1 MPRPSRFT
9 TDDVLD
15 AALRAVVENGRDATI
30 SMIADSMGGPVGSIY
45 HRFGSREE
53 ILVRLWL
60 RCIRRFQAGFIR
72 AAEEQDDT
80 FEALLACAV
89 SIPRFCAEHPDEAV
103 GLSLYRQE
111 LLLATLPSGALRDE
125 VAELNIGVIDL
136 MTRLARRQ
144 YPDAQD
150 AVERVDLAI
159 RVIPYGIVR
168 GLLGRPIPALIE
180 PAVIAAAKAVLS
192 DETAA
197 TAPWRPGAP
206 APTT

>member
-15 AALRAVVENGRDATI
+15 AALQSIAEKGRDVTI
-30 SMIADSMGGPVGSIY
+30 SMIADHLGGPVGSIY
-45 HRFGSREE
+45 HRFESRDE

-60 RCIRRFQAGFIR
+60 RCVRRFQAAFIS
-72 AAEEQDDT
+72 AAEDNDDP

-89 SIPRFCAEHPDEAV
+89 SIPRFCAEHPAEAV
-103 GLSLYRQE
+103 GLTLYRQE
-111 LLLATLPSGALRDE
+111 RLLATLPSGALRDE
-125 VAELNIGVIDL
+125 VAGMNIDVMEL
-136 MTRLARRQ
+136 MTTLARRQ
-144 YPDAQD
+144 YPDARD

-168 GLLGRPIPALIE
+168 GLLGGPIPALIE

-192 DETAA
+192 ADTTTTPPPHSGSAS
-197 TAPWRPGAP
+197 P
-206 APTT
+206 AS

>member
-30 SMIADSMGGPVGSIY
+30 SMIADRMGGPVGSIY

-72 AAEEQDDT
+72 AAEEQDDA

-89 SIPRFCAEHPDEAV
+89 SIPRFCAENPDEAV

-125 VAELNIGVIDL
+125 VAELNIGVIGL

-192 DETAA
+192 AETAA
-197 TAPWRPGAP
+197 TAPWHPGAP